1 MRILGSTRTRILKE
15 FGRICPVCGRE
26 DVNLHLCHIVPLSM
40 GGTADESNLVV
51 MCATC
56 HELFD
61 RSEPREIEFI
71 DYLSGLIEEHP
82 NYQHTKSDVRIRTDL
97 PYRIDIQ
104 TDEEVDDGVRS
115 LMIECKRSSFIS
127 RGQVT
132 EAVAQLKRYSAVTPA
147 DAYILAF
154 PGRLRPELSDLLR
167 RETIEVWDADFIA
180 KKFRKQIEA
189 SWHPYFA
196 ALFLS
201 IRPLD
206 QQSPEKRLLE
216 KLRACRPGIDDWGDY
231 QRVIG
236 QIFKH
241 LFCPPL
247 EVPYA
252 ESSDAT
258 GVNRRDL
265 IFPNYVDRGFWS
277 FLRQAYRAD
286 YIVIDAKNYKK
297 AIGKREV
304 LQIAN
309 YLKPRGAG
317 MFAVIASRRGAGPA
331 GLATIREQWMG
342 NGKMIVA
349 LQDEHV
355 EEMLMGASTGGNATE
370 VIGRLVE
377 EFRLSM

>member
-1 MRILGSTRTRILKE
+1 MRIPDSTRIRILKE

-26 DVNLHLCHIVPLSM
+26 DVDLHLCLIVPLSM
-40 GGTADESNLVV
+40 GGTTDESNIVV

-71 DYLSGLIEEHP
+71 DYLLELIEEHP
-82 NYQHTKSDVRIRTDL
+82 NYLHTDSEVRIGTDL

-104 TDEEVDDGVRS
+104 TDEEIDDEVYS
-115 LMIECKRSSFIS
+115 LVIECKRSPFIS
-127 RGQVT
+127 RRQVT
-132 EAVAQLKRYSAVTPA
+132 EAIAQLKRYSAVINA
-147 DAYILAF
+147 DNYILAF
-154 PGRLRPELSDLLR
+154 PGRLRPELSDLLS
-167 RETIEVWDADFIA
+167 REDIEVWDADFIS

-189 SWHPYFA
+189 SWHSYFTP
-196 ALFLS
+196 LFLS

-206 QQSPEKRLLE
+206 QKSPEKRLLK
-216 KLRACRPGIDDWGDY
+216 KLRACRPGKDDWVDY

-236 QIFKH
+236 QIFAR

-247 EVPYA
+247 EAPHP

-265 IFPNYVDRGFWS
+265 IFPNYVDHGFWY

-286 YIVIDAKNYKK
+286 YIVIDAKNHKQ
-297 AIGKREV
+297 AIGKHDV

-309 YLKPRGAG
+309 YLKPQGAG
-317 MFAVIASRRGAGPA
+317 MFAVIVSRKGAGPA
-331 GLATIREQWMG
+331 GLVTIREQWMG
-342 NGKMIVA
+342 NGKMIVS
-349 LQDEHV
+349 LQDEDV
-355 EEMLMGASTGGNATE
+355 EEMLMGASTGGDATE

-377 EFRLSM
+377 KFRLSM

>member
-1 MRILGSTRTRILKE
+1 MRIPNATRTRILKE

-26 DVNLHLCHIVPLSM
+26 DVDLHLCHIVPLSM
-40 GGTADESNLVV
+40 GGTTDESNIVV

-71 DYLSGLIEEHP
+71 DYLLELIEEHP
-82 NYQHTKSDVRIRTDL
+82 NYLHTESEVRLGTDL

-104 TDEEVDDGVRS
+104 TDEEIDDEVYS
-115 LMIECKRSSFIS
+115 LVIECKRSPFIS
-127 RGQVT
+127 RRQVT
-132 EAVAQLKRYSAVTPA
+132 EAIAQLKRYSAVINA
-147 DAYILAF
+147 DNYILAF
-154 PGRLRPELSDLLR
+154 PGRLRPELSDLLS
-167 RETIEVWDADFIA
+167 REAIEVWDADFIS
-180 KKFRKQIEA
+180 KKFRKQIED
-189 SWHPYFA
+189 SRHPYFTP
-196 ALFLS
+196 LFLS

-206 QQSPEKRLLE
+206 QQAPEKRLLE
-216 KLRACRPGIDDWGDY
+216 KLRACRPGKDDWVDY

-236 QIFKH
+236 QIFEY

-247 EVPYA
+247 EVPHT
-252 ESSDAT
+252 ESSDAS

-265 IFPNYVDRGFWS
+265 IFPNYVDHGFWS
-277 FLRQAYRAD
+277 FLRQAYKAD

-297 AIGKREV
+297 AIGKRDV

-317 MFAVIASRRGAGPA
+317 MFAVIASREGAGPA
-331 GLATIREQWMG
+331 GLSTIREQWMG
-342 NGKMIVA
+342 NGKMIVS
-349 LQDEHV
+349 LQDENV
-355 EEMLMGASTGGNATE
+355 EEMLMGASTGGDATK
-370 VIGRLVE
+370 VIGQLVE

>member
-1 MRILGSTRTRILKE
+1 M
-15 FGRICPVCGRE
+15 
-26 DVNLHLCHIVPLSM
+26 CHIVPLSM

-61 RSEPREIEFI
+61 RSEAREIEFI
-71 DYLSGLIEEHP
+71 DYLSRLIVEHP
-82 NYQHTKSDVRIRTDL
+82 NYLRTKSEVRIRADL

-104 TDEEVDDGVRS
+104 TDEEIDNEVYS
-115 LMIECKRSSFIS
+115 LIIECKGSPFIS
-127 RGQVT
+127 RRHVT
-132 EAVAQLKRYSAVTPA
+132 QAVAQLKTFSAVANA
-147 DAYILAF
+147 DNFILAF
-154 PGRLRPELSDLLR
+154 PGRLRPELSDLLS
-167 RETIEVWDADFIA
+167 REDVEIWDADFIS
-180 KKFRKQIEA
+180 KKFRNQIEA
-189 SWHPYFA
+189 SRHPYFTP
-196 ALFLS
+196 LFLS

-216 KLRACRPGIDDWGDY
+216 KLRACRPGKDDWVDY

-236 QIFKH
+236 QIFEH

-247 EVPYA
+247 AVPHT
-252 ESSDAT
+252 ESSDAS

-265 IFPNYVDRGFWS
+265 IFPNYVDHGFWS
-277 FLRQAYRAD
+277 FLRQAYKAD
-286 YIVIDAKNYKK
+286 YIVIDAKNRKK
-297 AIGKREV
+297 AIGKRDV

-317 MFAVIASRRGAGPA
+317 MFAVIASRTGAGPA

-342 NGKMIVA
+342 NGKMIVS
-349 LQDEHV
+349 LQDENV
-355 EEMLMGASTGGNATE
+355 EEMLMGASTGGDATK